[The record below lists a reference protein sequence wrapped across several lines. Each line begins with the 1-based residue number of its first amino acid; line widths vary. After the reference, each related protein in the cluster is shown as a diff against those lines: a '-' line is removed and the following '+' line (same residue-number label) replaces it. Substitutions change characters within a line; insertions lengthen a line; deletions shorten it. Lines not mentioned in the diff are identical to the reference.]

1 MQSDEHQLNDLADE
15 KKEHGALII
24 AAEDNEG
31 CTVCEIRHDIS
42 TYPCS
47 LKVVFFPNIKREDI
61 ESMTAN
67 VPKVKILE

>member
-47 LKVVFFPNIKREDI
+47 LKVVFFQY
-61 ESMTAN
+61 
-67 VPKVKILE
+67 

>member
-31 CTVCEIRHDIS
+31 CFSRCTVCEIRHDIS

-47 LKVVFFPNIKREDI
+47 LKVVFFP
-61 ESMTAN
+61 
-67 VPKVKILE
+67 ILKERILRA